1 MTFSRPDPENM
12 RISDCGRYILV
23 RRSTNAGHTYDLW
36 EYTLAIYGFSTA
48 EEAMARAQALQNGS
62 SMVGVA

>member
-23 RRSTNAGHTYDLW
+23 RRSKDGVTVYDLW
-36 EYTLAIYGFSTA
+36 QYELAVYGFGTA
-48 EEAMARAQALQNGS
+48 EEAMQRAQALQNGS